1 MRKANIAQQAF
12 SPSGKRTSM
21 KRFVNGI
28 IAALLRVRALISR
41 IDIVRR
47 LHRQGIAIIS
57 SALTIAL
64 GFEVAEAI
72 HLILGVRNLSLGLI
86 LGGVLLS
93 LLFLGCIKMLPRVGN
108 ARSMREINAACLLE
122 REVVPLPTSQAHAV
136 LKGQIILVTGAAGSI
151 GSELCQQLL
160 DYEPKLLIALDS
172 NETGLFDLAESLR
185 SHPYTANLY
194 PYIGDITDVQRLSRL
209 FAKEQPQI
217 VFHAAAYKHVPLLE
231 QYPDQAI
238 RTNVLATYHLCRL
251 AQEHKVTHF
260 IFISSDKAAEPIGV
274 MGASKRVGEMIVQTL
289 AQSENCATCFC
300 AVRFG
305 NVMGSRGS
313 VVPIFAQQIER
324 GGPVTVTDPDAT
336 RYFMTIPEACGLVI
350 LTAAIAEPGGLYLLN
365 MGSPVRILDLA
376 IKMIRLRNLRVGRD
390 IPIVYTGLRPG
401 ERLHETLVAANE
413 ELIPTVHRKIFCV
426 THRDCLPMLATVAQW
441 IQTLDSDLQQ
451 ESSTQ
456 LREHLFRIVREQELK
471 VNC

>member
-72 HLILGVRNLSLGLI
+72 HLISGVRNLSLGPI
-86 LGGVLLS
+86 PGGVLLS

-238 RTNVLATYHLCRL
+238 RTNVLATYH
-251 AQEHKVTHF
+251 
-260 IFISSDKAAEPIGV
+260 
-274 MGASKRVGEMIVQTL
+274 
-289 AQSENCATCFC
+289 
-300 AVRFG
+300 
-305 NVMGSRGS
+305 
-313 VVPIFAQQIER
+313 
-324 GGPVTVTDPDAT
+324 
-336 RYFMTIPEACGLVI
+336 
-350 LTAAIAEPGGLYLLN
+350 
-365 MGSPVRILDLA
+365 
-376 IKMIRLRNLRVGRD
+376 
-390 IPIVYTGLRPG
+390 
-401 ERLHETLVAANE
+401 
-413 ELIPTVHRKIFCV
+413 
-426 THRDCLPMLATVAQW
+426 
-441 IQTLDSDLQQ
+441 
-451 ESSTQ
+451 
-456 LREHLFRIVREQELK
+456 
-471 VNC
+471 